1 MTIPY
6 PRIPPVLLRVGPFA
20 VRWYGVMYLVGYF
33 VGYRIMRARIERGLS
48 VPNTSHDTAV

>member
-20 VRWYGVMYLVGYF
+20 VRWYGVMYMVGVQSIH
-33 VGYRIMRARIERGLS
+33 VGTLRGSFSTLPAS
-48 VPNTSHDTAV
+48 